1 MACVESIEVA
11 GFQIEGPL
19 IIAARP
25 DQNQVCCVGL
35 GDELM
40 KVADRTGGK
49 KCKFHKFVTESLEN
63 KRAVG
68 RTDLFGLRWG
78 VSSF

>member
-1 MACVESIEVA
+1 
-11 GFQIEGPL
+11 
-19 IIAARP
+19 
-25 DQNQVCCVGL
+25 
-35 GDELM
+35 M

-49 KCKFHKFVTESLEN
+49 KCKFHKFVTESLEK